1 MSILKGDFL
10 GFTFDGIHS
19 SELGVFRVSDGSRYS
34 ENLLPT
40 IQDKTT
46 QIPGNDGT
54 YYQGSFYTQRQI
66 NFSIAFDEL
75 SEKQLRRLKSLFG
88 DKNIHSLVFD
98 ELPYKV
104 YKVKTIGTPNLKY
117 VCFDSNASEYFRLNE
132 KGTNIRTKESLYSN
146 FAAPG
151 VDRVYKGEGQLNF
164 VAYAPYAKSRFK
176 YIDEYLVKEVS
187 SWGTLDT
194 NYAKDVSHNLYEWSE
209 SSRMVHSATKKKINN
224 KNYILDTCTDSGV
237 LVYNAGDVPTNFI
250 LRFYFSGKFTDFT
263 LGDVNNDFLK
273 ITGFSLYQGD
283 KGFQINTKLNLLEGI
298 NENGEVTGTIYN
310 KYLTHGD
317 FFKIPVTEDPVLLPY
332 YFILPENNPVTNL
345 KGEIEYQYLYY

>member
-1 MSILKGDFL
+1 MSVIKGDFL
-10 GFTFDGIHS
+10 GFTFDGVHS
-19 SELGVFRVSDGSRYS
+19 SELGIFRVSDGNRYG

-66 NFSIAFDEL
+66 NFSVAFDNL
-75 SEKQLRRLKSLFG
+75 SETQLRRLKVIFG
-88 DKNIHSLVFD
+88 DKNVHSLIFD

-104 YKVKTIGTPNLKY
+104 YKVKSVGTPNLKY
-117 VCFDSNASEYFRLNE
+117 VCFDKPDNHTYRQGEENFKL
-132 KGTNIRTKESLYSN
+132 TKKEELYGIS
-146 FAAPG
+146 AHPTTG
-151 VDRVYKGEGQLNF
+151 RIYKGEGQLNF
-164 VAYAPYAKSRFK
+164 TAYTPYAKSRFE
-176 YIDEYLVKEVS
+176 YIDQYTIKNIPE
-187 SWGTLDT
+187 WGSMD
-194 NYAKDVSHNLYEWSE
+194 NYGANDVYFNLYDWVD
-209 SSRMVHSATKKKINN
+209 SSRMIKSTARKKINN
-224 KNYILDTCTDSGV
+224 KNYVLDTCTDSGV
-237 LVYNAGDVPTNFI
+237 LVYNAGDVPTDFI

-263 LGDVNNDFLK
+263 LGDINNDFLK

-298 NENGEVTGTIYN
+298 NEDGEVTGTSYN

-317 FFKIPVTEDPVLLPY
+317 FSKIPVTEDPVLLPY
-332 YFILPENNPVTNL
+332 YFVLPENNPVTNL